1 MRVKKQIIIGAI
13 IVVAFIIVGWTL
25 IIRKPTKGIIVE
37 ENIEDLPQKSSVSLD
52 TYMPIVKD
60 TVWVYEDSKVPYKPI
75 IAWIDFIKNNV
86 IQVRFKQGDEV
97 TAKIFIEEEEAIY
110 EVATVKNAVIKQ
122 DYTTLRQYNNIVI
135 KLPIET
141 GTSWVLGDGAVRTIT
156 DTSKNYETSLGNQ
169 KGVEITTIHDE
180 YTLVEVF
187 AEKVGLFSIS
197 YQTKENADTLEL
209 SKIETNKPQEE
220 EVSLYLVNKNDGQIE
235 EIHETVG
242 VLTNEEPKHFLTDLL
257 KKAPS
262 DDYLVGISNGAIINN
277 LFLDE
282 EDDCLYVDM
291 SEAFI
296 DPIYNK
302 AEQEKVLMSLVNT
315 LGNYY
320 NATYVVMTVKGEAY
334 PLNSPL
340 KDSKGRIKV
349 KG

>member
-197 YQTKENADTLEL
+197 YQTKENADILEL

-220 EVSLYLVNKNDGQIE
+220 EVS
-235 EIHETVG
+235 
-242 VLTNEEPKHFLTDLL
+242 
-257 KKAPS
+257 S
-262 DDYLVGISNGAIINN
+262 RR
-277 LFLDE
+277 
-282 EDDCLYVDM
+282 
-291 SEAFI
+291 I
-296 DPIYNK
+296 D
-302 AEQEKVLMSLVNT
+302 Q
-315 LGNYY
+315 
-320 NATYVVMTVKGEAY
+320 
-334 PLNSPL
+334 
-340 KDSKGRIKV
+340 
-349 KG
+349 